1 MRNVSVHGVLL
12 KVCSLKVFMPRI
24 VVVMKSET
32 PSKTLGETVRRL
44 REYEGISQ
52 EELAD
57 RCGLHR
63 TYVGSVERGERNV
76 SLANIVRLAKALNV
90 APSFLLEGMR

>member
-1 MRNVSVHGVLL
+1 MLL
-12 KVCSLKVFMPRI
+12 KGCSFKVFMTSI
-24 VVVMKSET
+24 VVGMKNDK

-44 REYEGISQ
+44 REHEGISQ

-90 APSFLLEGMR
+90 SPPSLLEGMR

>member
-1 MRNVSVHGVLL
+1 
-12 KVCSLKVFMPRI
+12 
-24 VVVMKSET
+24 MKRDT
-32 PSKTLGETVRRL
+32 PAKKFGQTVRRF
-44 REYEGISQ
+44 REGEGISQ

-76 SLANIVRLAKALNV
+76 SLANIVRLARALGI
-90 APSFLLEGMR
+90 APSVLLEGL